1 MGLDFLASQS
11 PTRPTACTQP
21 PPWPSAPASLPLRV
35 PSLRPLQGSLPP
47 QPTLFLL
54 TAMEGQAA
62 LSHISKEISKGILE
76 SYDEPRTQ
84 RLGFIQITSFTVKA
98 VHRLSKV
105 KGRELV
111 IQLVRSQGWKELR
124 PHLMFFPEAS
134 GQDSYRAA

>member
-1 MGLDFLASQS
+1 
-11 PTRPTACTQP
+11 
-21 PPWPSAPASLPLRV
+21 
-35 PSLRPLQGSLPP
+35 
-47 QPTLFLL
+47 
-54 TAMEGQAA
+54 MEGQAA